1 MKVTAVIMAGGR
13 GERFWPKSRGNYPK
27 QFLSLTK
34 DGETMIQKTV
44 KRLLPMVAMEDV
56 FVVTNV
62 SYAALV
68 KEQLPQLPEGVTQ
81 LDISH
86 TAVTDIR
93 TLTEAS
99 YHDLILSYQTTM
111 DWETLGA
118 CNTYQFTVL
127 DCPLDR
133 QVAVRTAL
141 ENRVEYATELPVQ
154 SDELLSKTM
163 RGEISFS

>member
-68 KEQLPQLPEGVTQ
+68 KEQLPQLPGGEHPAG
-81 LDISH
+81 
-86 TAVTDIR
+86 AVCQKYS
-93 TLTEAS
+93 TLYRSGCRCDPQEVRRGNDA
-99 YHDLILSYQTTM
+99 
-111 DWETLGA
+111 GA
-118 CNTYQFTVL
+118 AL
-127 DCPLDR
+127 RPPHPL
-133 QVAVRTAL
+133 
-141 ENRVEYATELPVQ
+141 
-154 SDELLSKTM
+154 
-163 RGEISFS
+163 

>member
-44 KRLLPMVAMEDV
+44 KRLLPMVAMDDV

-68 KEQLPQLPEGVTQ
+68 KEQLPQLPEDLNLLHTTQ
-81 LDISH
+81 IGRVYTLIVRGNP
-86 TAVTDIR
+86 ADIR
-93 TLTEAS
+93 ARMAQYNPILMEA
-99 YHDLILSYQTTM
+99 LPLSLEEIFIYEM
-111 DWETLGA
+111 GGEDYGVRDI
-118 CNTYQFTVL
+118 VL
-127 DCPLDR
+127 
-133 QVAVRTAL
+133 
-141 ENRVEYATELPVQ
+141 
-154 SDELLSKTM
+154 
-163 RGEISFS
+163 

>member
-68 KEQLPQLPEGVTQ
+68 KEQLPQLPEENILLEPCARNTAPVSVCCRCDSQKYGEAMMLVLPSDHLIRYEKCMWTPAAGSGSGRKGSESGDHRHYPHLSGDRLWLYQ
-81 LDISH
+81 L
-86 TAVTDIR
+86 
-93 TLTEAS
+93 
-99 YHDLILSYQTTM
+99 
-111 DWETLGA
+111 
-118 CNTYQFTVL
+118 
-127 DCPLDR
+127 
-133 QVAVRTAL
+133 
-141 ENRVEYATELPVQ
+141 
-154 SDELLSKTM
+154 
-163 RGEISFS
+163 